1 MGYIFEISGGRS
13 GSVSDVATAKRKFLG
28 VGYADEPTVASAF
41 TSYIVGNGLNTIGG
55 VTAADFDMTEL
66 DGFDGIWEISCSW
79 ETYRPKEPTPA
90 KSTFSAAVPEFAFSF
105 SLSSEKVVKP
115 IGSQS
120 VYKRTADSGTTPT
133 IQLIGDQGDGKPPA
147 GVDLLVPEISFSEK
161 RYLRWSYW
169 TESVRNDFLRMIGKV
184 SSTPFR
190 SFDAGEVLC
199 AGISGAG
206 RGRDDIE
213 LQFSYRVR
221 QNTSV
226 SVSGFASFDKLGWQ
240 YLWPRHY
247 LKTQGTEK
255 IVTQEIQYLCLAD
268 VFEEA
273 SFSSL
278 E

>member
-1 MGYIFEISGGRS
+1 MGYIFEISGGRG
-13 GSVSDVATAKRKFLG
+13 GSVSDIATAKRKFLA
-28 VGYADEPTVASAF
+28 VGYADESSVATAF
-41 TSYIVGNGLNTIGG
+41 STYVVDQGINTIGG
-55 VTAADFDMTEL
+55 VTAADFDMQEL
-66 DGFDGIWEISCSW
+66 EGFDGIWDITCSW
-79 ETYRPKEPTPA
+79 ETFRPKEPTPA
-90 KSTFSAAVPEFAFSF
+90 STSYAAAVPEFAFSF
-105 SLSSEKVVKP
+105 ALSSEKIVKP

-120 VYKRTADSGTTPT
+120 VYKRTSDPGTTPS

-169 TESVRNDFLRMIGKV
+169 TETTRNTFLRMIGKV

-190 SFDAGEVLC
+190 SFDPGEVLC

-221 QNTSV
+221 ENKTI
-226 SVSGFASFDKLGWQ
+226 SVSGFDDFDKLGWQ

-247 LKTQGTEK
+247 LKVQGTEK

-268 VFEEA
+268 VYEEA
-273 SFSSL
+273 SFSVL

>member
-1 MGYIFEISGGRS
+1 MGYIFEISGRRS
-13 GSVSDVATAKRKFLG
+13 GSVTDYATAKRKFFG
-28 VGYADEPTVASAF
+28 VGYSDEPSVATAF
-41 TSYIVGNGLNTIGG
+41 ATYIVDQGINSIGS
-55 VTAADFDMTEL
+55 VVANAASYDEV
-66 DGFDGIWEISCSW
+66 DGFDGLWEITCDW
-79 ETYRPKEPTPA
+79 QTFREKEPTPA
-90 KSTFSAAVPEFAFSF
+90 SSSFAAAVPEFAFSF
-105 SLSSEKVVKP
+105 ALSSEKIVKP

-120 VYKRTADSGTTPT
+120 VYKRTSDAATTPT
-133 IQLIGDQGDGKPPA
+133 IQMIGDQGDGKPPA

-161 RYLRWSYW
+161 RYLRWSAW
-169 TESVRNDFLRMIGKV
+169 TETTRNTFLRMIGKV

-190 SFDAGEVLC
+190 SFDPGEVLC

-221 QNTSV
+221 ENRTI
-226 SVSGFASFDKLGWQ
+226 SVSGFDDFDKLGWQ

-247 LKTQGTEK
+247 LKVQGTEK

-268 VFEEA
+268 VYEESA
-273 SFSSL
+273 FTDL

>member
-1 MGYIFEISGGRS
+1 MGYIFEISGGRG
-13 GSVSDVATAKRKFLG
+13 GSVSDVATARRKFLAI
-28 VGYADEPTVASAF
+28 GYSDEPTVASAF
-41 TSYIVGNGLNTIGG
+41 STYIVDNGINTIGG
-55 VTAADFDMTEL
+55 VTASDFDMVEL
-66 DGFDGIWEISCSW
+66 DGLDEIWEISCSW
-79 ETYRPKEPTPA
+79 ETYRPKEPTA
-90 KSTFSAAVPEFAFSF
+90 AASSYSAAPPEFSF
-105 SLSSEKVVKP
+105 SFALSSEKVVKP

-120 VYKRTADSGTTPT
+120 VYKRTSDSGTTPT

-206 RGRDDIE
+206 RGRDDVE

-221 QNTSV
+221 QNTTI
-226 SVSGFASFDKLGWQ
+226 SVSGFSSFDKLGWQ

-273 SFSSL
+273 SFTSL

>member
-1 MGYIFEISGGRS
+1 MAYIFEISGGRG
-13 GSVSDVATAKRKFLG
+13 GSVSDFATAKRTFLA
-28 VGYADEPTVASAF
+28 VGYSDEPTVAAAF
-41 TSYIVGNGLNTIGG
+41 SSYIVDNGLNTIGG
-55 VTAADFDMTEL
+55 VTAADFDMDEL
-66 DGFDGIWEISCSW
+66 EGFDGIWEISCSW
-79 ETYRPKEPTPA
+79 ETFRPKEPTPA
-90 KSTFSAAVPEFAFSF
+90 SSTFSEAVPEFAFSF
-105 SLSSEKVVKP
+105 ALSSEKVVKP

-120 VYKRTADSGTTPT
+120 VYKRTSDSGTTPS

-161 RYLRWSYW
+161 RYLRRSYW
-169 TESVRNDFLRMIGKV
+169 TESVRNEFLRMIGKV

-213 LQFSYRVR
+213 LQISYRVR
-221 QNTSV
+221 ENTTI
-226 SVSGFASFDKLGWQ
+226 SVSGFPSFDKLGWQ

-268 VFEEA
+268 VFLEA
-273 SFSSL
+273 DFSVL

>member
-1 MGYIFEISGGRS
+1 MGYIFEISGGR
-13 GSVSDVATAKRKFLG
+13 GGGITDVATVKRKFLA

-41 TSYIVGNGLNTIGG
+41 SAYIVDNGINTIGG
-55 VTAADFDMTEL
+55 VTASDIDMQEL
-66 DGFDGIWEISCSW
+66 DGLDGIWELTCSW
-79 ETYRPKEPTPA
+79 ETFRPKEPTPA
-90 KSTFSAAVPEFAFSF
+90 SSSYSAAVPEFAFSF
-105 SLSSEKVVKP
+105 ALTSEKIVKP

-120 VYKRTADSGTTPT
+120 VYKRTSDSGTTPS

-161 RYLRWSYW
+161 RYLRWSYF
-169 TESVRNDFLRMIGKV
+169 TESVRNNFLRMIGKV
-184 SSTPFR
+184 CSTPFR

-213 LQFSYRVR
+213 LQISYRVR
-221 QNTSV
+221 ENTTV
-226 SVSGFASFDKLGWQ
+226 SVSGFPSFDKLGWQ
-240 YLWPRHY
+240 YLWPRHV
-247 LKTQGTEK
+247 LKVQGTEK

-268 VFEEA
+268 VYQEA
-273 SFSSL
+273 SFASL